1 MRLGKSA
8 YFLMLFANFT
18 FFKGLTGIILPASL
32 REDLSNT
39 EVHRSKL
46 CEHKLHEGP
55 PRLQRSFLSSPA
67 GRLRFIIYK

>member
-1 MRLGKSA
+1 MGLGKSA

-46 CEHKLHEGP
+46 CEHKPQTMIH
-55 PRLQRSFLSSPA
+55 PRRSKEMKL
-67 GRLRFIIYK
+67 